1 MKKKWLKRS
10 SAILLSMIMALS
22 LFPGMN
28 GTIPTVQAAENTS
41 PESAYWTEVDGLKG
55 FSLSDTST
63 TVGKII
69 SRLSMSFR

>member
-41 PESAYWTEVDGLKG
+41 PESANWTEVDGLKG
-55 FSLSDTST
+55 FSLYDTST

-69 SRLSMSFR
+69 SRL